1 MQPYNLLKLVQRHGQ
16 TLTLD
21 KVTTE
26 GTYNPATGTVDGSV
40 TTSYEITAYMYEV
53 SEGILL
59 NDITR
64 GTRRCVIPAL
74 GLPIEPEDGD
84 RISGNGDKV
93 SIVRVTTH
101 FSSGFAV
108 CYVCEVSE

>member
-1 MQPYNLLKLVQRHGQ
+1 MQAYNLLKLVQRHGQ

-21 KVTTE
+21 KITTE
-26 GTYNPATGTVDGSV
+26 GDYNPATGTVDNSA
-40 TTSYEITAYMYEV
+40 TTSYEITGYMYDV
-53 SEGILL
+53 TEGVLL

-74 GLPIEPEDGD
+74 GLTFEPEDGD

-101 FSSGFAV
+101 FSLGMAV